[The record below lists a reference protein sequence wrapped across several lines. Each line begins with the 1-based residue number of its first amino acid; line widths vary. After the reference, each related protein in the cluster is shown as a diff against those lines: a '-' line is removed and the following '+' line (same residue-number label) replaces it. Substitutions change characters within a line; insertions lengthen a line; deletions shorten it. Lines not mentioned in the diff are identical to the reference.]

1 MGLPNINIEFKTTA
15 ASAIERSERG
25 IVGVILRDANSNG
38 AFSLTKTS
46 QIPEGLGTENQAY
59 VERAFMGYINPPK
72 KVILYVQPSTS
83 TDLSEG
89 LEYMATQNIDY
100 LAGPPDIS
108 QTECT
113 EAVTW
118 VKGQRADGYTP
129 KAVLP
134 DTQADSEAVVNFTTS
149 GIMAGGAEYTAA
161 KYCSR
166 IAGLIAGTP
175 LTISCTYAPL
185 TEVSSVDVLT
195 KDEMDAAI
203 EAGEFI
209 LFYDGEKVKVGR
221 GVNSLQTTTQD
232 KGSAFKKIKIVEAV
246 DMMNSDIRMTA
257 QDSYIGKYSNSYDN
271 KCLLIGAI
279 KGYFAG
285 LETEGVLK
293 VGSTVEIDTAAQ
305 EDYLQAQ
312 GINTEDMTAQE
323 IKEANTGD
331 KVFLTASAS
340 ILDAIEDISLTIV
353 I

>member
-25 IVGVILRDANSNG
+25 VVGIIIKDASNNG
-38 AFSLTKTS
+38 AFTLTKTS
-46 QIPEGLGTENQAY
+46 QIPTGLGTANQSY
-59 VERAFMGYINPPK
+59 IERAFSGYINPPK
-72 KVILYVQPSTS
+72 KVILYVEPNTA

-89 LEYMATQNIDY
+89 LAYMATQNIDY
-100 LAGPPDIS
+100 LVGPPDI
-108 QTECT
+108 TAGECT
-113 EAVTW
+113 AVVTC
-118 VKGQRADGYTP
+118 VQLQRADGYTP

-134 DTQADSEAVVNFTTS
+134 DTAADCEAVINFTTS
-149 GIMAGGAEYTAA
+149 GIMVGSTEYTAA
-161 KYCSR
+161 QYCSR

-185 TEVSSVDVLT
+185 TEVTSADPLT
-195 KDEMDAAI
+195 KDAIDTAI
-203 EAGEFI
+203 EAGEFVI
-209 LFYDGEKVKVGR
+209 FYDGEKVKVGR
-221 GVNSLQTTTQD
+221 GVNSLQTTTED
-232 KGSAFKKIKIVEAV
+232 KGNAFKKIKIVEAV

-271 KCLLIGAI
+271 KCLLISAI
-279 KGYFAG
+279 KGYFST

-293 VGSTVEIDTAAQ
+293 SGSTVEIDTDAQ
-305 EDYLQAQ
+305 EDYLRTQ
-312 GINTEDMTAQE
+312 GINTDDMTEQE

-340 ILDAIEDISLTIV
+340 ILDAIEDINLTIV